1 MQKKFLTTDEI
12 THGYGIDEDTI
23 QSLVEAGELKALAD
37 RGTWKYR
44 RDEIEGLIK
53 SGRLHPT
60 KELPEVDD
68 VEFDDVI
75 GLASDGDASSAAD
88 YIELD
93 EDALAEQQTFIRGA
107 ADEDAGP
114 SDSES
119 DVNIIFEDHAS
130 AMSDS
135 DVRLAG
141 DHRLAG
147 SAPSGLSGDTSDS
160 DVTTAPDPIAEG
172 ETGELDVVKPYF
184 PAAPTEEIVLD
195 EVDEEEHAELLK
207 ARGDEGS
214 QETLSEL
221 PTDWSDDAGAVF
233 APPEDSG
240 LTLEKEDSGLT
251 LEKEDS
257 GLTLEKDDSGLT
269 LEKDDSG
276 ITLDGG
282 DSGITLDAGDSGI
295 SLEAG
300 DSGIT
305 MSDAPTLSKPVDP
318 LAATE
323 ETFGFKLADDESD
336 ADRTVLAP
344 PNDQTAVIDSMEDSA
359 EFSPTLSG
367 AIAAGEVV
375 EDLEVSPDLDDVLE
389 ADDDVAE
396 AEFDEEVLEADD
408 EAFSEE
414 YAATGD
420 EDEELAAA
428 PGQAK
433 AYEPGWGAGVLV
445 LAASAALLVVA
456 NSWLAFE
463 GLSTM
468 WTGADPSGPAS
479 SLISTLAGLM

>member
-93 EDALAEQQTFIRGA
+93 EDALAEQPTFIHGA
-107 ADEDAGP
+107 ADEKAKL

-172 ETGELDVVKPYF
+172 DTGELDVVKPYF

-207 ARGDEGS
+207 ARGGEGN
-214 QETLSEL
+214 QETLAEL
-221 PTDWSDDAGAVF
+221 PTDWSDDTGAVF
-233 APPEDSG
+233 APP
-240 LTLEKEDSGLT
+240 
-251 LEKEDS
+251 EDS

-276 ITLDGG
+276 ITLDAG

-305 MSDAPTLSKPVDP
+305 MSDAPTLSEPVDP

-367 AIAAGEVV
+367 AIAAGEEV
-375 EDLEVSPDLDDVLE
+375 EDLEVSPNLDDVLE

-420 EDEELAAA
+420 DDEELAAA
-428 PGQAK
+428 PGKAR

-456 NSWLAFE
+456 NSWIAFE